1 MTPLLSLLA
10 SSPYIQSLTSLPGWI
25 GWLLL
30 LVVIVFL
37 LLRWRKYGRGGKV
50 RWGIFVVTVVLV
62 PLTNL
67 FLGLQLSSGSALPE
81 PNIPAAPHNPTLML
95 FASLPWMLAGGF
107 LGPLPAAIIGLL
119 CGLTRALWDS
129 HNVFTILEPALLAV
143 LFSVAVHQRYRT
155 IFFRL
160 LRQPALFA
168 LVLIPVYVLV
178 FVFNAFFSVSGAL
191 AARLDYALTN
201 VWPITLAVGGE
212 LILGGLI
219 TQLVAVVFSKAWGSD
234 RPLEPSP
241 GERNMEAR
249 FLLGGGTFIAIL
261 LLTLLIGDWIVAGNA
276 ARQMLR
282 DRLSST
288 ARAGAENVP
297 FFLETGQNL
306 IENLSHDPRLLN
318 QSGADLVATL
328 GEQIRTV
335 PYFDQLA
342 VLDSSQNVMA
352 VYPASSTI
360 SLAPEEFISVTL
372 AVQGVVVQFYAI
384 PPAQGDVAA
393 RLSFIASIA
402 DDNGQV
408 QRVLLGRTALSQNPL
423 IQPLLN
429 SLHNMND
436 LGGKGILLDDQ
447 GRILYH
453 PNAELLMTNYLGQRS
468 DQVLF
473 YDNPAPGGTR
483 ELVYYQPVEGRSWGI
498 VLTIPAQESQQLSLN
513 IAAPLSA
520 MIIVLTLLALVSL
533 RVSLRVVTGSLRGLA
548 AESALIARGKLDHP
562 LKVDSVDEVGQLRG
576 AFEQMRVSLQARL
589 EELNQL
595 LLVSQGV
602 ASSLEMGDAVQP
614 ILEAVLATGASAVRV
629 VLLPSARQPEENP
642 PRFALGPAKDIF
654 AHLDDRVL
662 KLTQEQERLV
672 LNNPSRVRGLDL
684 PTGQP
689 QPGAL
694 AAVAL
699 RHENSYY
706 GVLWAAYNQPRQFTD
721 EDLRFLSTLAGQAAL
736 AASNAR
742 LFRSAELGRRRLEAI
757 LASTPDPVLVTDQL
771 NRLLFANPAAK
782 QAISVLADSVEGQ
795 PTERVIAQKELVNI
809 LQVFETGKQSAEV
822 VMPDGNVYYAT
833 ASSVIA
839 DGKPVGRVCVLRD
852 ITHFK
857 ELDALKSDFVS
868 TVSHDLRSPLTLMR
882 GYATMLEMVGDL
894 NEQQHSYIR
903 KMIGGVESMA
913 RLVNNLLDLGRIE
926 AGVGLQ
932 VENVVLKEVIENI
945 VGTLQL
951 SASQKNLRLGLEMDR
966 ELPAT
971 IEADKGLLHQAVYN
985 LVENA
990 IKYTPE
996 GGWVV
1001 LRVKARPTGVQFEAQ
1016 DNGIGVAPA
1025 DQPRLFEK
1033 FYRGSQREARTQRG
1047 TGLGLAIV
1055 RSIAERHGGKVWLE
1069 SQVGKGSTFFLLV
1082 PYMLPAG
1089 TKRAN

>member
-10 SSPYIQSLTSLPGWI
+10 SYPYIQSLTFLLGWA

-30 LVVIVFL
+30 LGLIVFL
-37 LLRWRKYGRGGKV
+37 LVRWRKIGVNKKM
-50 RWGIFVVTVVLV
+50 RWGIFIATVILV
-62 PLTNL
+62 PFTNL

-107 LGPLPAAIIGLL
+107 LGPLPAAIVGLL

-129 HNVFTILEPALLAV
+129 HNIFTIFEPALLAV
-143 LFSVAVHQRYRT
+143 FFSVAIHQRYRT
-155 IFFRL
+155 ISFRL

-178 FVFNAFFSVSGAL
+178 FIFNAFFSVSGVL

-201 VWPITLAVGGE
+201 VLPVTLAVGGE
-212 LILGGLI
+212 LILGGLVA
-219 TQLVAVVFSKAWGSD
+219 QLVAVVFSKAWGSD
-234 RPLEPSP
+234 QPLEPSP
-241 GERNMEAR
+241 GERNMESR

-282 DRLSST
+282 DRLGST
-288 ARAGAENVP
+288 AQASAENIP

-306 IENLSHDPRLLN
+306 VKNLSNDPRLLG
-318 QSGADLVATL
+318 QPGADLAVTL

-335 PYFDQLA
+335 PYFDQLV
-342 VLDSSQNVMA
+342 VLDSGQNVMA
-352 VYPASSTI
+352 VYPAASSVA
-360 SLAPEEFISVTL
+360 LAPEEFVGVTL
-372 AVQGVVVQFYAI
+372 AVQGVESQYYAI
-384 PPAQGDVAA
+384 PPEPGDRAA
-393 RLSFIASIA
+393 RLSFIASVA
-402 DDNGQV
+402 DGSGQV
-408 QRVLLGRTALSQNPL
+408 QRVLIGRTALSQNPL
-423 IQPLLN
+423 IGPLLN
-429 SLHNMND
+429 SLENMKE

-447 GRILYH
+447 GRILFH
-453 PNAELLMTNYLGQRS
+453 PNADLLMTDYLGQRS
-468 DQVLF
+468 GEVLF

-498 VLTIPAQESQQLSLN
+498 VLTIPAQEAQQLSLN

-520 MIIVLTLLALVSL
+520 MIFMLALLALVSL

-548 AESALIARGKLDHP
+548 AEAALITRGKLDHP

-576 AFEQMRVSLQARL
+576 AFEQMRVSLQERL

-602 ASSLEMGDAVQP
+602 ASSLEMGNAVQP

-629 VLLPSARQPEENP
+629 ALLPSARQPEENP
-642 PRFALGPAKDIF
+642 PRFGLGPAKDVF
-654 AHLDDRVL
+654 AHLDDHIL

-672 LNNPSRVRGLDL
+672 LSNPSRVRTLDL

-694 AAVAL
+694 VAVAL

-706 GVLWAAYNQPRQFTD
+706 GVLWAAYNLPRSFTD

-742 LFRSAELGRRRLEAI
+742 LFRSAEVGRRRLEAI
-757 LASTPDPVLVTDQL
+757 LASTPDPVLVTDQS

-782 QAISVLADSVEGQ
+782 QALGVLTGSAEGQ

-839 DGKPVGRVCVLRD
+839 EGKPVGRVCVLRD

-857 ELDALKSDFVS
+857 ELDSLKSDFVS

-882 GYATMLEMVGDL
+882 GYATMLEMVGEL
-894 NEQQHSYIR
+894 NEQQRNYIR

-932 VENVVLKEVIENI
+932 VENVALKEVIENI

-951 SASQKNLRLGLEMDR
+951 SANQKNMRLGLEMDR
-966 ELPAT
+966 KLPLT

-996 GGWVV
+996 GGWVI
-1001 LRVKARPTGVQFEAQ
+1001 LRVNARPVGVQFEVQ
-1016 DNGIGVAPA
+1016 DSGIGVAPA

-1033 FYRGSQREARTQRG
+1033 FYRGSQREARSQRG

-1082 PYMLPAG
+1082 PYTLPAG
-1089 TKRAN
+1089 TKKAG